1 MKAKTKKSY
10 LDTLKK
16 QLDEEKLIYKILLDK
31 RRRVNLINK
40 LRLDRA
46 FCIGFRCELI
56 KKGFLDKTIRN
67 FFYNINDYIESL
79 LYPAFYESKHE
90 NDKIRYVF
98 ADCKS
103 DYLADLFWLF
113 RL

>member
-10 LDTLKK
+10 LDTLKC
-16 QLDEEKLIYKILLDK
+16 QLDEENLIYKILLDK

-40 LRLDRA
+40 LRLDKA

-56 KKGFLDKTIRN
+56 KKGFLDNTIRN

-79 LYPAFYESKHE
+79 LYSVLYEEKHK
-90 NDKIRYVF
+90 NDKIKYVF

-103 DYLADLFWLF
+103 DYLADLFWKF